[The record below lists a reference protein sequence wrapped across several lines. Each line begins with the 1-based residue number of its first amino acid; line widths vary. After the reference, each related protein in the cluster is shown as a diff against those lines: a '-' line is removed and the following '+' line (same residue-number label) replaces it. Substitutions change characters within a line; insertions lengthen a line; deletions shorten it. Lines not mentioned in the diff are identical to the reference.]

1 MPVYVGVDFHVK
13 TQTLC
18 WLDTTDGEIHQHTLD
33 HQRED
38 VAAFYRQWATSVT
51 VGVEASGYAQWFH
64 HWVELAGH
72 RLLVGDAHAI
82 RQFARRRQKNDRRD
96 AQLLLDLLIHGDFP
110 AVHVPPPA
118 SRVGLDLLHHR
129 QRLVRMRTLLK
140 NSLPA
145 VALNHRLARGP
156 SLFTSRGRTAFD
168 ALPLRRA
175 EDWQRRDGF
184 ELVDELNR
192 RIAVLNQELDRQVLA
207 DPRVERLRTHPG
219 VGRLTA
225 LAMVPTLEPAARFS
239 HRRPVAAYC
248 GWDPQERSRGETV
261 RTGGIT
267 KQGNRRLR
275 TLLVEAAGSAIRPG
289 QDAAWRQFYFHRLA
303 HQPAGVAIVA
313 VARKLALRLYRRL
326 REGIEYDEFRRRG
339 RDARCAR
346 GRTETVPV

>member
-1 MPVYVGVDFHVK
+1 MTVYVGVDFHVK
-13 TQTLC
+13 TETIC
-18 WLDTTDGEIHQHTLD
+18 WMDTADGQIHQRTLD

-38 VAAFYRQWATSVT
+38 VARFYRQWGMPVT

-64 HWVELAGH
+64 HLIEQAGH

-96 AQLLLDLLIHGDFP
+96 AELLLDLLLHGDFP

-118 SRVGLDLLHHR
+118 SREVLDLLHHR
-129 QRLVRMRTLLK
+129 QRLVRMRTMLK
-140 NSLPA
+140 NSLQA

-156 SLFTSRGRTAFD
+156 SLFTARGRAALD
-168 ALPLRRA
+168 ALPLSRA
-175 EDWQRRDGF
+175 EDWQRREGL
-184 ELVDELNR
+184 ELADELER
-192 RIAVLNQELDRQVLA
+192 RIAALNQELERHALA

-225 LAMVPTLEPAARFS
+225 LAMVHTLAPAARFA
-239 HRRPVAAYC
+239 HGRQVAAYC
-248 GWDPQERSRGETV
+248 GLDPQERSSGETV

-267 KQGNRRLR
+267 KQGNRLLR
-275 TLLVEAAGSAIRPG
+275 TLLVEAAWCAIRPG
-289 QDAAWRQFYFHRLA
+289 QDATLRRFYFHLLT
-303 HQPAGVAIVA
+303 HKPAGVAIVA
-313 VARKLALRLYRRL
+313 VARKLALRLFCLL

-346 GRTETVPV
+346 GMTETVTV